1 MITADLRPARA
12 RSGLDVGVSV
22 RLGAEPT
29 EERAAQEISL
39 CEARGMGRHGWMH
52 TGDAIV
58 RLAWKLLW
66 SWRGR

>member
-1 MITADLRPARA
+1 VIA
-12 RSGLDVGVSV
+12 

-29 EERAAQEISL
+29 EERAALEIWL
-39 CEARGMGRHGWMH
+39 CEARDMHRYGWMV

-66 SWRGR
+66 SWRRR